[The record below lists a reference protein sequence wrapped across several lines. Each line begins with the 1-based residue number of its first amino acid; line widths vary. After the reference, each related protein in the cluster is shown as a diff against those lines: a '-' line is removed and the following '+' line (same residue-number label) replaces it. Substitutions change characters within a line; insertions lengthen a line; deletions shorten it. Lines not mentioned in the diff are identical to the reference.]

1 MTVPALTV
9 ALLMMTEPVTADEAV
24 VPVAIPVVIVSALAP
39 LETPETPETLAS
51 FAPDAQAAPRETMPQ
66 GSDPASAAP
75 LLGQAAPEEGEIL
88 VTGRRH
94 DPGDPLEGVNV
105 KSFQLTQAVDDA
117 IIRPTALAYQRT
129 LPAPLRDGIRNVLN
143 NLREP
148 VTFLNNLLQFKV
160 GRAARTL
167 GRFAVNSTVGVAGLV
182 DMARRKPFRIER
194 KVNGFA
200 NTLGYYG
207 VKTGIFFY
215 LPIIGPTTVRD
226 LIGTTLD
233 RFVLPFAVGKP
244 FDNPAFT
251 IPAGVF
257 GTIDNRAQFDE
268 TLQTLHHDT
277 PDAYVAT
284 REFYL
289 ARRRAEIDELHGKG
303 RRIVRPTPGSVKPH
317 ADPAK

>member
-1 MTVPALTV
+1 MSLPALTV
-9 ALLMMTEPVTADEAV
+9 ALLMIGDPSGADE
-24 VPVAIPVVIVSALAP
+24 VAL
-39 LETPETPETLAS
+39 
-51 FAPDAQAAPRETMPQ
+51 
-66 GSDPASAAP
+66 AAP
-75 LLGQAAPEEGEIL
+75 LMVAIAAPADDTVPAPVAVPEPSLASDTEPQAQSGSASAQEQDEEIV
-88 VTGRRH
+88 VTGRKH
-94 DPGDPLEGVNV
+94 DPGDPLEGINV
-105 KSFQLTQAVDDA
+105 ESFKVTQAIDEA

-129 LPAPLRDGIRNVLN
+129 LPAPLRDGIRNFLN

-148 VTFLNNLLQFKV
+148 VTFLNNLLQVKV
-160 GRAARTL
+160 GRAARTF
-167 GRFAVNSTVGVAGLV
+167 GRFAVNSTVGIGGLV
-182 DMARRKPFRIER
+182 DVARRKPFRIER
-194 KVNGFA
+194 TVNGFA

-207 VKTGIFFY
+207 VKTGAFFY
-215 LPIIGPTTVRD
+215 LPIVGPTTVRD
-226 LIGTTLD
+226 LVGTTVD

-268 TLQTLHHDT
+268 TVQALHHDT

-303 RRIVRPTPGSVKPH
+303 RRVIRPTPGSVKPQVLE
-317 ADPAK
+317 PAR

>member
-1 MTVPALTV
+1 MTFPALTV
-9 ALLMMTEPVTADEAV
+9 ALLMMTEPVAADEAA
-24 VPVAIPVVIVSALAP
+24 VPATPVLAVAATAQDDILAP
-39 LETPETPETLAS
+39 FVL
-51 FAPDAQAAPRETMPQ
+51 DAQAAPPA
-66 GSDPASAAP
+66 PASQTAP
-75 LLGQAAPEEGEIL
+75 PPDEEGEIL

-94 DPGDPLEGVNV
+94 DPGDPLQDINV
-105 KSFQLTQAVDDA
+105 KSYEVTQAVDEA

-160 GRAARTL
+160 GRAVKTL
-167 GRFAVNSTVGVAGLV
+167 GRFAVNSTVGVGGLV
-182 DMARRKPFRIER
+182 DMARRKPFKIER
-194 KVNGFA
+194 KVNGFG

-207 VKTGIFFY
+207 VKTGVFFY

-226 LIGTTLD
+226 LIGTTVD

-244 FDNPAFT
+244 FSNPAFT

-268 TLQTLHHDT
+268 TLQALHNDT

-289 ARRRAEIDELHGKG
+289 ARRQAEIDELHGKG
-303 RRIVRPTPGSVKPH
+303 RKIVRPTPGSVKPH
-317 ADPAK
+317 FDPVK